1 MIICQDRLG
10 TDVGKALKKEHFV
23 EQAVAWVR
31 LDISGG
37 ADGGGRG
44 VNLTVQIINK
54 TSTRV
59 AVRKKKFLEPVSRTL
74 LYIKTVICQD
84 RLVTNVRKTQ
94 ETMTCSAGGNVSAF
108 PES

>member
-1 MIICQDRLG
+1 M
-10 TDVGKALKKEHFV
+10 
-23 EQAVAWVR
+23 AWVR

-74 LYIKTVICQD
+74 LYIKTVVCQD

-94 ETMTCSAGGNVSAF
+94 ETMTCSVGGDVSAS